1 MPTTILAPVP
11 YADPPKPGTYFI
23 ASRAVKTNYLEAH
36 PDNEAR
42 AFTRFEHAILLS
54 APNSSSCTV
63 VEMSTQPT
71 MWNLMRT
78 HDGFADD
85 VGGEI
90 AETVED
96 QVNHLRN
103 QVALRDAELAAK
115 DQQLAQKERE
125 LQTLREHHQAELS
138 KLKGDSGSVQHQ
150 ALGDSFESMAILDE
164 PKDREENNAR

>member
-1 MPTTILAPVP
+1 
-11 YADPPKPGTYFI
+11 
-23 ASRAVKTNYLEAH
+23 
-36 PDNEAR
+36 
-42 AFTRFEHAILLS
+42 
-54 APNSSSCTV
+54 
-63 VEMSTQPT
+63 MSTQPT

-78 HDGFADD
+78 HDGFAIQYGEEDGVVDLYCGHKEPASAVGASFDRWIAAMIIATQLYISKLDTCNHASRRWNFARKSDD

-115 DQQLAQKERE
+115 DHQLAQKERE

-164 PKDREENNAR
+164 PKGREENNAR